1 MAAFR
6 RFVGP
11 FPPVGMVVVVRLAVE
26 PLGALVVTGAAAILS
41 ATEPLTVDASLDC
54 PPSILDYLGI
64 R

>member
-1 MAAFR
+1 
-6 RFVGP
+6 
-11 FPPVGMVVVVRLAVE
+11 MVVVVRLAVE

-64 R
+64 C